1 MTASL
6 FAIRRPGAGVTL
18 KHRMRPFGWEIATE
32 IWDTI
37 WSWKI
42 WLSCHVMPH
51 KMIKYRKH
59 HDLLSVSR
67 ESLRS
72 LLGFDPPEIETGSS
86 KPGLAWPYTSLLS
99 AYFRSDLRPPS
110 PEMMVGNGNH
120 PQYGLTLL
128 KLSRPYCIYIIMMII
143 IVITII
149 TMMIIMINI
158 MQWVVTFQHLTTCS
172 YLTWSLRGAVAS
184 TA

>member
-1 MTASL
+1 
-6 FAIRRPGAGVTL
+6 
-18 KHRMRPFGWEIATE
+18 
-32 IWDTI
+32 
-37 WSWKI
+37 
-42 WLSCHVMPH
+42 MPH

-59 HDLLSVSR
+59 HDLLSVFQ

-86 KPGLAWPYTSLLS
+86 KPGLAWPYTGLLS
-99 AYFRSDLRPPS
+99 AYFRSDLTPPS

-128 KLSRPYCIYIIMMII
+128 KLSRPYCIYIYIIMMII

-149 TMMIIMINI
+149 MMIIMINI
-158 MQWVVTFQHLTTCS
+158 MQ
-172 YLTWSLRGAVAS
+172 
-184 TA
+184 